1 MSTGT
6 ETGKELMISLIIPV
20 YNVES
25 YVEECLDSIAA
36 QSCGEDY
43 EVILVDD
50 CSPDMSAEVCRNWI
64 SRNSGNFKLIGNDH
78 NMGVSAARNLGLET
92 AAGKYFMFV
101 DPDDLLPHGAL
112 AELFR
117 HAEQYQVDIVKGN
130 NTIFDET
137 HEADARYNVSG
148 TRIVKNGAVLTTLL
162 EHSKV
167 RGHPWGKLFL
177 RERLGHFR
185 FPVGVRMAQD
195 LFYCGEVFAH
205 ARSLLLLDKSVYRY
219 RNRESGSTGGKFESG
234 SYLDWLKAVE
244 DIAQFAHQPDQ
255 LRAHKELL
263 VRTMTQL
270 ARECRKLPTALA
282 QEALSV
288 VEQRCDKWQIKLPG
302 LITRDK
308 LGPRSLSRY
317 IKMRLAIRQTKSALK
332 HSK

>member
-1 MSTGT
+1 MPTGT
-6 ETGKELMISLIIPV
+6 ETNNELMISIIIPV
-20 YNVES
+20 YKVES
-25 YVEECLDSIAA
+25 YVEACLDSIAA
-36 QSCGEDY
+36 QSCEENY

-50 CSPDMSAEVCRNWI
+50 CSPDRSAKVCRKWI
-64 SRNSGNFKLIGNDH
+64 SRNPGNFRLLKNDQ

-92 AAGKYFMFV
+92 ATGKYFMFV
-101 DPDDLLPHGAL
+101 DPDDLLPSGAL
-112 AELFR
+112 AELFD
-117 HAEQYQVDIVKGN
+117 HAEKHRVDIVKGN

-137 HEADARYNVSG
+137 QENGARYNV
-148 TRIVKNGAVLTTLL
+148 TRTSIVKNDAVLTTLL
-162 EHSKV
+162 EHSSV

-195 LFYCGEVFAH
+195 LFYCGAVFAH
-205 ARSLLLLDKSVYRY
+205 ARSLLLLDKNVYRY
-219 RNRESGSTGGKFESG
+219 RNRTSGSTGGKFESG

-270 ARECRKLPTALA
+270 ARECRNLPPALA
-282 QEALSV
+282 QETLSV
-288 VEQRCDKWQIKLPG
+288 VEQRCDKWQIKLPW
-302 LITRDK
+302 LIIRDK

-317 IKMRLAIRQTKSALK
+317 LKMRLAIRETKSALK
-332 HSK
+332 HS